1 MVRSK
6 GKVVKWSVGLDRQQ
20 EARKGQVGKWPE
32 GLGKVGG

>member
-6 GKVVKWSVGLDRQQ
+6 RKVVKWSVGLEGLQ
-20 EARKGQVGKWPE
+20 EARKGQERKWPE